1 MRKRRVRLVVGIV
14 AVVFLVISLLYWYY
28 EYGYLGFIFGITAY
42 IIVFSIAAGWYLQK
56 KYPRVKRIEPQRKGS
71 TTIIIHNAPVYE
83 KERADMVDAINFYSD
98 AVRETSKY
106 GRRVEKAV
114 GSLDIWDNWGYL
126 SKRKKRKRRR

>member
-1 MRKRRVRLVVGIV
+1 VRKRKVRLVVGIV

-56 KYPRVKRIEPQRKGS
+56 KYPRVRRIEPQRKES

-114 GSLDIWDNWGYL
+114 GTLDIWDNWGYL
-126 SKRKKRKRRR
+126 SKRKRRR